1 MMKRKKEHEPVDA
14 YIALGS
20 NIEPRG
26 RYIQQALNLMNEQE
40 GIEVL
45 DVSAVYETEPEG
57 GPKGQGAFFNA
68 AAKIRTTLTPTALLT
83 ALQAIEKE
91 LGRKRD
97 IFWGPRTID
106 LDILL
111 YGQEIISTDRL
122 IIPHPLMHERKFVM
136 QPLAQIAPDVVHPIL
151 MMSAR
156 TILESLG
163 EEEESE

>member
-1 MMKRKKEHEPVDA
+1 MDKKKKVHAEVDA

-20 NIEPRG
+20 NLEPRG
-26 RYIQQALNLMNEQE
+26 KYIQRALTMIAEQP

-45 DVSAVYETEPEG
+45 EVSSVYETEPEG
-57 GPKGQGAFFNA
+57 GPEGQPAFLNA
-68 AAKIRTTLTPTALLT
+68 AAKLKTTLTPTELLN

-97 IFWGPRTID
+97 VFWGPRTID

-111 YGQEIISTDRL
+111 FDQEIVSTDRL
-122 IIPHPLMHERKFVM
+122 IIPHPLMHERRFVL
-136 QPLAQIAPDVVHPIL
+136 QPLAQIAPEVMHPIL
-151 MMSAR
+151 QMTAR

-163 EEEESE
+163 EEE

>member
-1 MMKRKKEHEPVDA
+1 MDKKKKEHDAVEA

-26 RYIQQALNLMNEQE
+26 KYIQHALNLMNEHPK
-40 GIEVL
+40 IEVL
-45 DVSAVYETEPEG
+45 TVSSVYETEPDG
-57 GPKGQGAFFNA
+57 GPEGQGQYLNA
-68 AAKIRTTLTPTALLT
+68 AAKISTTLTATELLN

-97 IFWGPRTID
+97 VFWGARTID

-122 IIPHPLMHERKFVM
+122 IIPHPLMHERRFVM
-136 QPLAQIAPDVVHPIL
+136 QPLAQIAPDIVHPIL
-151 MMSAR
+151 QMSAR

-163 EEEESE
+163 EEE